1 VAVLLAVASALAA
14 CGGGGDDS
22 PEADEAAIAYVALGD
37 SFSSG
42 EGAPPYAPGGG
53 ACNVSELAWPRR
65 LYADVAGFVSLDS
78 RACAGARTE
87 HLTGPWEKRSQPPQI
102 PSAPDERITLVT
114 LTIGGND
121 LGFGDIVG
129 TCVLARCAAP
139 DEESLAA
146 LTEELTTSVYP
157 ALHAAFPKARI
168 VHVGY
173 PRLTPAP
180 GKPVEGCD
188 WLDEEDQ
195 VRAAAIL
202 TALDDAIEQAADRSD
217 GAVEFLDMTEA
228 FAGHE
233 LCTPTSWL
241 NPVGLGT
248 GHAHPNAAGQR
259 GIEEAVAAG
268 LGLEL

>member
-1 VAVLLAVASALAA
+1 
-14 CGGGGDDS
+14 
-22 PEADEAAIAYVALGD
+22 
-37 SFSSG
+37 
-42 EGAPPYAPGGG
+42 
-53 ACNVSELAWPRR
+53 
-65 LYADVAGFVSLDS
+65 VSLDS